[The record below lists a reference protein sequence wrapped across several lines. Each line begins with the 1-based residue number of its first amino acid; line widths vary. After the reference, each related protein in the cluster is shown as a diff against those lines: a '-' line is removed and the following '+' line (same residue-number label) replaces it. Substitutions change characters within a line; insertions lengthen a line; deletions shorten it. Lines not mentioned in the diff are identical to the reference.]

1 MHYGEHVNISSA
13 AVAVLIYSDEL
24 DRIMKKQAK
33 RKTELARINREIWQ
47 DDARVAAL
55 EAEIRRLTG
64 K

>member
-1 MHYGEHVNISSA
+1 MNYGEHVNISSA